1 MMIVASAPSMP
12 SGLSRLSLPPP
23 KIIPNC
29 RMLAIAEI
37 AAAIIAAIELT
48 RMSRFLM
55 WANSC
60 ASTARI

>member
-1 MMIVASAPSMP
+1 MMIVASAAMLP
-12 SGLSRLSLPPP
+12 SGLSRSSPPP

-29 RMLAIAEI
+29 RMLAIDEI

-55 WANSC
+55 CANSC
-60 ASTARI
+60 ASTPRI